1 MFLQFFFQEY
11 FTFQCFFLKSSC
23 LRVDFPEIAAFRSV
37 NSRTRVLVLLA
48 VFYHLLLQSAAF
60 TAVASAFCFMYS
72 HVCAVGDVADGDDY
86 YEYYR
91 DKL

>member
-1 MFLQFFFQEY
+1 MR
-11 FTFQCFFLKSSC
+11 FFLKSSS
-23 LRVDFPEIAAFRSV
+23 LRVDFSEIAAFLSV
-37 NSRTRVLVLLA
+37 NSRSRVFVSLA
-48 VFYHLLLQSAAF
+48 VFYHLFLQSTTF
-60 TAVASAFCFMYS
+60 TAVASAFCFLYS

>member
-1 MFLQFFFQEY
+1 M
-11 FTFQCFFLKSSC
+11 
-23 LRVDFPEIAAFRSV
+23 

-60 TAVASAFCFMYS
+60 TAVASTFCFMYS

>member
-1 MFLQFFFQEY
+1 MFLRLFSRIFHFSV
-11 FTFQCFFLKSSC
+11 FFLKSSC
-23 LRVDFPEIAAFRSV
+23 LRVDFPEIAAFLSV
-37 NSRTRVLVLLA
+37 NSRTRVFVSLA

-60 TAVASAFCFMYS
+60 TAVASAFCFLYS

>member
-1 MFLQFFFQEY
+1 MFLQLFSRIFHFSV
-11 FTFQCFFLKSSC
+11 FFLKIFI
-23 LRVDFPEIAAFRSV
+23 LRVDFPEIAAFLSV
-37 NSRTRVLVLLA
+37 NSRTRVFVLLA

-91 DKL
+91 YKL